1 MIGRPL
7 SRLYSPLWHLRAA
20 PSLVASHGSSPK
32 HPNDLVRQLPASLRR
47 HMTTALSAPQQ
58 IPVDS
63 FRHSNGF
70 ARNNLIPRVSSA
82 KDGNIRSRRFFASA
96 PSSKSSLRKL
106 IRPFLLACHP
116 DAMSSSSRTSQTA
129 KQVNLKAVQILNGL
143 IDTCDDWIDRCHSS
157 SSSSTSPPELNERYS
172 VEFLLP
178 GPAPRRDELRPKR
191 SLDERR
197 TRRGGASASTMRSV
211 VLEFPKELREYVRR
225 WAGRLAASEENDEEV
240 RREASRAGRKF
251 ERHVERE
258 LVRLLTVAGLEW
270 ERAIDEWTIEEEAE
284 GHSFVGNRK
293 KKKNEWTLSDH
304 LLYELGIE
312 PTMEAHP
319 TSSAFY
325 GRNAADAPP
334 TYSHVHRQREAFVR
348 SIRWDKF
355 RDKYE
360 EAWEDAQ
367 ADYATSRMNLFNV
380 HTKEGRQ
387 RRERMVSMICG
398 RVRIWMGSVQDG
410 AGESDDEERVED
422 IPEGL
427 DVVQQLVAIRRL
439 SSVLYDNFDYL
450 KMEKMGRMW
459 ENLVIVLTPPRSARR
474 QRQALMQSQLGND
487 GANNHDGSVDFVQRQ
502 HSPHP
507 GRKLHKWERR
517 MKRREKNTPPSRGVM
532 RRVAESHFHSSHT
545 SNGTASSQDQ
555 STKYSSAAS
564 SIESRFKFS
573 YGTRSEQGT
582 AQVTV
587 YVPIDFRDHELVQKL
602 HTYLYDYFDNCY
614 SHTGFLKVGPD
625 GAVTANVDGLEEED
639 EEIVDG
645 VHEENLDDMRVAN

>member
-1 MIGRPL
+1 
-7 SRLYSPLWHLRAA
+7 
-20 PSLVASHGSSPK
+20 
-32 HPNDLVRQLPASLRR
+32 
-47 HMTTALSAPQQ
+47 
-58 IPVDS
+58 
-63 FRHSNGF
+63 
-70 ARNNLIPRVSSA
+70 
-82 KDGNIRSRRFFASA
+82 
-96 PSSKSSLRKL
+96 
-106 IRPFLLACHP
+106 
-116 DAMSSSSRTSQTA
+116 
-129 KQVNLKAVQILNGL
+129 
-143 IDTCDDWIDRCHSS
+143 
-157 SSSSTSPPELNERYS
+157 
-172 VEFLLP
+172 
-178 GPAPRRDELRPKR
+178 
-191 SLDERR
+191 
-197 TRRGGASASTMRSV
+197 MRSV

-270 ERAIDEWTIEEEAE
+270 ERAVEGWTIEEEVE
-284 GHSFVGNRK
+284 RNFLGDGK
-293 KKKNEWTLSDH
+293 KEKEEWTLSDH

-312 PTMEAHP
+312 PTTDAHP

-325 GRNAADAPP
+325 GRNAFAKGYDAPP
-334 TYSHVHRQREAFVR
+334 TYSHVHQQREAFVR

-367 ADYATSRMNLFNV
+367 ADHATSRMNLFNV

-410 AGESDDEERVED
+410 GGDSDDEERVED

-459 ENLVIVLTPPRSARR
+459 ENLVIVFTPPRNGR
-474 QRQALMQSQLGND
+474 QRRQALMQSQLEDD

-517 MKRREKNTPPSRGVM
+517 MKRREKNTPPSRGIM

-545 SNGTASSQDQ
+545 SNGTASSHAQ

-573 YGTRSEQGT
+573 YGSRSEQGT
-582 AQVTV
+582 AQVIA
-587 YVPIDFRDHELVQKL
+587 YVPIDFRDDELVQKL

-614 SHTGFLKVGPD
+614 SHAGFLKVGPD
-625 GAVTANVDGLEEED
+625 GAVTTNVDGLEEDD

-645 VHEENLDDMRVAN
+645 FHEENLDEMRVAN